1 MTVLFECL
9 HDQVRHVGLGIPD
22 AGEPLRLHRL
32 REDDDLAALLAGA
45 PDEEARTAAVTAL
58 LADRPLVEVAAQDRH
73 RVRPRPPLLPAHIGD
88 ALVSGFMMTHN
99 VKIDTGTQD
108 QPNWFVKGLGD
119 ILRVPGEPLSVPG
132 GAVAVC
138 EEAEVVLVYVGDAQG
153 VPRYAGHTFGND
165 LTDIGRFKRH
175 AGHLSYAKLCDAGI
189 VPWLH
194 LGPPPRS
201 ATGEVVIER
210 GGSPAW
216 KGSFTT
222 GTDAIH
228 YDVAAMMDRL
238 FAHRSLHRPG
248 RVHYVY
254 IGADRSSFHD
264 GFRTADGDRV
274 AIDVTSHGVRFAHP
288 LAWTGPAERPA
299 AQEWGR

>member
-1 MTVLFECL
+1 MTVLFECI
-9 HDQVRHVGLGIPD
+9 HDQARHIGLGIAD
-22 AGEPLRLHRL
+22 ADAPLRLHRL
-32 REDDDLAALLAGA
+32 REEDDLAALLAGGT
-45 PDEEARTAAVTAL
+45 DEEERAAALTAL
-58 LADRPLVEVAAQDRH
+58 LADRPAVEVAAEARH
-73 RVRPRPPLLPAHIGD
+73 LVRTRPPLLPAHIGD

-99 VKIDTGTQD
+99 VKIDTDTQG

-119 ILRVPGEPLSVPG
+119 ILRMPGEPLSVPAD
-132 GAVAVC
+132 AVAVC

-165 LTDIGRFKRH
+165 LTDIGRFKQH

-189 VPWLH
+189 APWLH
-194 LGPPPRS
+194 LGPPPRT

-210 GGSPAW
+210 AGGPAW

-222 GTDAIH
+222 GSDAIH

-254 IGADRSSFHD
+254 IGADRSSFHS

-274 AIDVTSHGVRFAHP
+274 TIDVTSHGVRFEHP
-288 LAWTGPAERPA
+288 LAWVGPAAGRGG
-299 AQEWGR
+299 QGWGR